1 MVTITKQKNYRI
13 AQDGTKHFWAEGSC
27 LSTDTKPT
35 SWDNGSIMM
44 EIDTS
49 TVYFFDEAGKRW
61 LPWS

>member
-1 MVTITKQKNYRI
+1 MFTVDKYDAF
-13 AQDGTKHFWAEGSC
+13 AQESGIKKKFEGHC

-35 SWDNGSIMM
+35 EGVLNGSLLLEM
-44 EIDTS
+44 DTA